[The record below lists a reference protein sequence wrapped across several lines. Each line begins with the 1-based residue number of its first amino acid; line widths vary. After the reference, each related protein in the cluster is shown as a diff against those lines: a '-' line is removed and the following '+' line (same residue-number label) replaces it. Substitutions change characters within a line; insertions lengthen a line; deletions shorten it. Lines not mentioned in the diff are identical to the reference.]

1 MDDFFRAIFPPIYW
15 TPRIPRPL
23 PSELLW
29 PPEEFV
35 ETSRVCHNFWGVKNP
50 KDLGTFS
57 QGTPPRMNQETSV
70 FWVRETHDSWG
81 VTPLP
86 IGEKKKT
93 NTRARLLAWYCSRK
107 TPRHL
112 LVLTTL
118 YVSYEHNPGQ
128 NSLLSIRDES
138 DHILLQKLG
147 FLFQVIFQ
155 NPTILQTRFSMNAQH
170 SMFCFFRGKCY
181 DLNSPIWRE
190 RWTEPGIVLGLQDC
204 IMSFEY
210 VYQKTA
216 PATMEIQH
224 TLLGTSGPYPILWK
238 RDPTIN
244 LLQAL
249 RVGGICDH
257 FLESTPQKSNIDR
270 PIWQLRQP
278 APPLESCMPK
288 FERKN
293 KSYLLN
299 SPVVSKMYPWGR
311 ERFFFFLHC
320 RASAKHSRSPTGN
333 MKWTGANW
341 VQNFHKTI
349 PKKQTNTNKNT
360 TQPTKQTKT
369 NPQGPVK
376 FRKKMWDKGET
387 TCPSQP
393 LMRKYCFFQCISFQ
407 VRLFWV
413 SMSLFGGV
421 FCQIL
426 YRFIGKIKAI
436 VTFWSGFSTIN
447 IQVLRQNAWGSSPQ
461 KVALQKRP
469 QRIPLIKPSSK
480 NRQN

>member
-270 PIWQLRQP
+270 
-278 APPLESCMPK
+278 
-288 FERKN
+288 
-293 KSYLLN
+293 YL
-299 SPVVSKMYPWGR
+299 
-311 ERFFFFLHC
+311 
-320 RASAKHSRSPTGN
+320 
-333 MKWTGANW
+333 
-341 VQNFHKTI
+341 
-349 PKKQTNTNKNT
+349 
-360 TQPTKQTKT
+360 
-369 NPQGPVK
+369 
-376 FRKKMWDKGET
+376 
-387 TCPSQP
+387 
-393 LMRKYCFFQCISFQ
+393 KYCFFQCISFQ
-407 VRLFWV
+407 VRLLWV